1 MGFEKGENKCI
12 YCKHHGYKYAK
23 QLRARVGYCKAKECR
38 FEMRDKKKQGAV
50 MITDK
55 GE

>member
-1 MGFEKGENKCI
+1 M
-12 YCKHHGYKYAK
+12 YLLQAPRVSYAK
-23 QLRARVGYCKAKECR
+23 RLQARVGYCKAKECR

>member
-12 YCKHHGYKYAK
+12 YCKHHGYQYAK
-23 QLRARVGYCKAKECR
+23 RFRARVGYCKAKECR